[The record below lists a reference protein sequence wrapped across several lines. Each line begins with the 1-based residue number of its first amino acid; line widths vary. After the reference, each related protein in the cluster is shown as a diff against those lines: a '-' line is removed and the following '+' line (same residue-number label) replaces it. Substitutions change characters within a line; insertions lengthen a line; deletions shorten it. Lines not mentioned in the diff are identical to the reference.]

1 MPRVLLLG
9 GSKEESDR
17 TLVCSI
23 RLEAGKIALDMV
35 RMPTGSIDIK
45 GQFSS
50 NCVYVKEN
58 DSWIFG

>member
-9 GSKEESDR
+9 GSKEESGC

-23 RLEAGKIALDMV
+23 RLEADTTALDMV
-35 RMPTGSIDIK
+35 RKPTGSIHIK